1 MVITACKGR
10 GRQKA
15 ERQLKKKRSSNAA
28 NSFKEEEGRDYMR
41 FDITEHE
48 RLGGLEKSITGYR
61 SQTQALFYLLT
72 VQQVRRAQLVAL
84 KVCCGQFLLLLLL
97 G

>member
-1 MVITACKGR
+1 
-10 GRQKA
+10 
-15 ERQLKKKRSSNAA
+15 
-28 NSFKEEEGRDYMR
+28 MR

-48 RLGGLEKSITGYR
+48 RLGDLDKSITGYR

-97 G
+97 GVRNTFVEFRFDLPPNATMFFFFIKRVAGTPR